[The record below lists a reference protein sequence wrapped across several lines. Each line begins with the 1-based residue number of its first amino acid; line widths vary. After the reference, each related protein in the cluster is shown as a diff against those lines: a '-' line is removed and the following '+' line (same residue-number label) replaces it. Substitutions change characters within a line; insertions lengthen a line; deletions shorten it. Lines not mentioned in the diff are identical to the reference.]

1 MLVKIDK
8 SQLCCKKLL
17 DTHTKKLKNFFTIT
31 MNEENNVTNI
41 TNQTVEIMDHEKLV
55 HLLDFYWTEE

>member
-1 MLVKIDK
+1 
-8 SQLCCKKLL
+8 
-17 DTHTKKLKNFFTIT
+17 

-55 HLLDFYWTEE
+55 RLLDFFWTEEWKAEEQEEITGKNDLSKQMTLFCT